1 MDAPHKGHQKAPA
14 GYIQWESFL
23 ASAGKGTYGFSRG
36 KTTSD
41 IILVGGRD
49 VFQGKMT
56 QCSVKRPA
64 VRVRWELEE
73 YTLGAL
79 RKSGWQK
86 HFCIFSG
93 IVLQ

>member
-41 IILVGGRD
+41 IVLLVGRRD

-56 QCSVKRPA
+56 QCSVKSPA
-64 VRVRWELEE
+64 ARVRWELEE
-73 YTLGAL
+73 YTLSRPASMCGL
-79 RKSGWQK
+79 
-86 HFCIFSG
+86 
-93 IVLQ
+93 VN